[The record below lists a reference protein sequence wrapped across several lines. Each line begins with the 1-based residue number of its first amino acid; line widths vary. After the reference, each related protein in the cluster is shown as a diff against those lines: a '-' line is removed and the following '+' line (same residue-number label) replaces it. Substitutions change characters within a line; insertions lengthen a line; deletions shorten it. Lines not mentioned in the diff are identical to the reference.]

1 MRRVLFFSF
10 VATTVLII
18 ALGGAL
24 TNSEAN
30 QQGQPFQQVNIR
42 VNCANGQV
50 SGEPSIVPWNV
61 RASRAAGQQ
70 IRWRLLP
77 ASDISSATI
86 RPKSTSTWPFAS
98 QAPITVTSGGN
109 NWIDSGAITGAN
121 GDYYY
126 DVVVNCGN
134 GEHVIDPRMDIDP

>member
-1 MRRVLFFSF
+1 MRRVLLIFLLAIT
-10 VATTVLII
+10 VAAI
-18 ALGGAL
+18 GAGVGL
-24 TNSEAN
+24 SSSEAAA
-30 QQGQPFQQVNIR
+30 QAQFQQVNIR

-61 RASRAAGQQ
+61 RASRGAGQQ

-98 QAPITVTSGGN
+98 QAPITVTSGGD
-109 NWIDSGAITGAN
+109 NWVDSGAITGAN

-126 DVVVNCGN
+126 DVVVNCGG